1 MGVIIPNPTVETE
14 DGATSVTNVKKIEVS
29 DGTLTNDG
37 SRVVLIDTTG
47 SGMSSFTVAGG
58 TGDNQTISDGNTL
71 TLTGADVTRIKTVG
85 VATDTITIDMAATAV
100 SAGSYTSTDLT
111 VDAYGRITA
120 ASSGAGGPANLESY
134 IMPEG
139 GNNVRM
145 FQLSPISTDCPSGEL
160 TSSTTAG
167 SDTVAIGGYAG
178 GSITSSSQ
186 NVFIGSYAGAEATS
200 GKKHVMV
207 GYQAGQNNT
216 TGGYQTCI
224 GHRAGVGSGVGK
236 KGDFNVCIGYEAGE
250 VLGNQDGCI
259 VIGPKQDLSTTSVDN
274 EVVIGTWAEFGVQ
287 GMKHLV
293 SDSTGACFQGDNETA
308 WSTTSDRALKR
319 NIRDVADGSL
329 GLLDSVQIREFEYKD
344 KASKIM
350 EADPS
355 HPDGERWTGGWDG
368 ENSYG
373 LDPDVTRLGV
383 IAQELELILPEMV
396 KENSIGHKTVD
407 PSRFTWHLIKAV
419 QELSAR
425 VAELEVNQ

>member
-1 MGVIIPNPTVETE
+1 
-14 DGATSVTNVKKIEVS
+14 
-29 DGTLTNDG
+29 
-37 SRVVLIDTTG
+37 
-47 SGMSSFTVAGG
+47 
-58 TGDNQTISDGNTL
+58 
-71 TLTGADVTRIKTVG
+71 
-85 VATDTITIDMAATAV
+85 V
-100 SAGSYTSTDLT
+100 SAGSYTSTDIT

-139 GNNVRM
+139 GNNIRM
-145 FQLSPISTDCPSGEL
+145 FQLSPVTYDCPSDEL
-160 TSSTTAG
+160 TESSTAG
-167 SDTVAIGGYAG
+167 SDTVIIGGYAG

-186 NVFIGSYAGAEATS
+186 NVFIGAYAGMEATS

-207 GYQAGQNNT
+207 GHEAGRYNT
-216 TGGYQTCI
+216 TGGYQTCL

-236 KGDFNVCIGYEAGE
+236 KGDFNVCVGYEAGE
-250 VLGNQDGCI
+250 SLGNQDGNV

-287 GMKHLV
+287 GMKHIV

-308 WSTTSDRALKR
+308 WSTTSDQVLKR

-329 GLLDSVQIREFEYKD
+329 ELLDDVQIREFEYVD

-350 EADPS
+350 EDDPD
-355 HPDGERWTGGWDG
+355 HPDGERWTGEWDG

-383 IAQELELILPEMV
+383 IAQELEAILPEMV
-396 KENSIGHKTVD
+396 KETSMGHKTVD

-425 VAELEVNQ
+425 VAELEAT